1 MFPFEE
7 LFLDANMAKQERGV
21 VSAKSLPVH
30 EMDTNI
36 LFEKFTVEEIR
47 EIEKKTRADIERKK
61 EDLRIMVGER
71 YRDLIEAAD
80 TITEMKNSAQNV
92 MSSIA
97 KMEEMCKSL
106 KQRHMIKGTSFQQ
119 RKGQGQQEGKKQEV
133 RFYGIASQIKLLL
146 DMPEKI
152 WSALDE
158 EDYLT
163 ATRHFLL
170 SRHIHTGLQLESQ
183 KSGNLLTMFPVLT
196 RQWAAISHFR
206 STILQGCRTVLKQ
219 ASATDEQIARALC
232 SIILLEDSTPRQVFN
247 EFLLARTTAVQ
258 QLFHP
263 SQQSVSV
270 KDQISLVVQ
279 LITTTIHQI
288 HTVFYSPESPS
299 DIPCNLLLGI
309 LTQVT
314 SEKQQDSGLL
324 ETHGS
329 MSAKCLPRSVLDFVP
344 TLRSHAV
351 PVSVQHLQDNCQ
363 QWINTCMSNV
373 TSGVGK
379 LLSFVNTVKRLAD
392 IRDQVWLYLKQD
404 SSMQAWQSVCQR
416 ILNKPLSIWH
426 GFLQPLFISRVKAL
440 IKFQLDTST
449 ELTKRQIT
457 KVVMT
462 IGSTEEGCIAD
473 TDLAGYIWQESP
485 GDIPTNMAWTT
496 ATSRSTSDNPGGLIM
511 KAKAFTP
518 VIQSLCKTFDEKLQG
533 MVQDS
538 LSYLSLSCEE
548 DHRVAG
554 PKPFDRLSDTDTLCE
569 HIQTTCKAGL
579 EELLKYLSEHLKL
592 WEKSLQE
599 IKDENINQLTQD
611 KVLLVGRLCSALGDM
626 VPALQQ
632 CIMGKSAIH
641 GTDSHRGQK
650 KPSSHSS
657 SKSVENPEWVKTKE
671 RLCNCHKEAYR
682 IWVDH
687 LTETVVSR
695 FRSAVCSRE
704 HRNALIHCTRW
715 DEVNIEEETEDGKKI
730 SSKIRV
736 PMQASWYVQDLLY
749 SLCREIN
756 RVGGHAVQ
764 RGTLQQLVFKVSDAV
779 MKCFEEVISHS
790 KKNDKDYLP
799 LTQQR
804 ALQLIFDIKF
814 ILQIIPRKDD
824 TVESK
829 TYQKSAAR
837 VIETLEEKVDPFDLD
852 VFSPYMQSHLMK
864 QGQRSAVLYGALTS
878 LDRLGLFSMGR
889 PVQSGQSEQHNV
901 LPLTSC
907 PGRFTLLPIS
917 TQPIRSS
924 IQAPVIQQPLYK
936 AKTSEPH
943 SHSLTAKAA
952 AVLPQTSTIQKE
964 SSFYNKLGSM
974 SSMSELSSWFS
985 NIGSKS

>member
-1 MFPFEE
+1 
-7 LFLDANMAKQERGV
+7 MAKHQETR
-21 VSAKSLPVH
+21 SAKSLPVH

-80 TITEMKNSAQNV
+80 TITDMKNSAQNV

-97 KMEEMCKSL
+97 KMEDMCRQL
-106 KQRHMIKGTSFQQ
+106 KQRHMVRGTSFQQ
-119 RKGQGQQEGKKQEV
+119 RMSTGHQGGKKQEV
-133 RFYGIASQIKLLL
+133 HFYGIASQIKLLL

-163 ATRHFLL
+163 ATQHFLL
-170 SRHIHTGLQLESQ
+170 SRHIHTSLQLESQ
-183 KSGNLLTMFPVLT
+183 QSGNLLSMFPVLT

-206 STILQGCRTVLKQ
+206 TTILQGCRTVLKQ
-219 ASATDEQIARALC
+219 PAAKDEQIARVLC
-232 SIILLEDSTPRQVFN
+232 SIIVLEDSTPRQVFN

-263 SQQSVSV
+263 SHQNASV
-270 KDQISLVVQ
+270 KEQISLVVQ
-279 LITTTIHQI
+279 LITTTVHQI
-288 HTVFYSPESPS
+288 HTVFYSPAEPS
-299 DIPCNLLLGI
+299 DIPCNLLLTI
-309 LTQVT
+309 LTEIT
-314 SEKQQDSGLL
+314 SEKHVQGTCLL
-324 ETHGS
+324 ETRGS
-329 MSAKCLPRSVLDFVP
+329 MSAKCLPKSVLDFVP

-363 QWINTCMSNV
+363 QWINTCMNNV

-404 SSMQAWQSVCQR
+404 SCMQGWDLVCQR
-416 ILNKPLSIWH
+416 ILNQTLSIWH

-440 IKFQLDTST
+440 IKFQLESST
-449 ELTKRQIT
+449 ELTKRQIS
-457 KVVMT
+457 KVVMA
-462 IGSTEEGCIAD
+462 IGSGEEGGIAD
-473 TDLAGYIWQESP
+473 TDLASYIWHESP
-485 GDIPTNMAWTT
+485 GDIPVNMAWTT
-496 ATSRSTSDNPGGLIM
+496 ATSRSNSDNPGGLIM
-511 KAKAFTP
+511 KAKAYTP
-518 VIQSLCKTFDEKLQG
+518 VIESLCKTYEEKLQG
-533 MVQDS
+533 LLQDA
-538 LSYLSLSCEE
+538 LSYLSLSTPVEE
-548 DHRVAG
+548 SKSSQPEA
-554 PKPFDRLSDTDTLCE
+554 FDRLSDSDALYV
-569 HIQTTCKAGL
+569 HIQTSCKVCL
-579 EELLKYLSEHLKL
+579 EELIKYFKEHLTL
-592 WEKSLQE
+592 WEKALHD
-599 IKDENINQLTQD
+599 IKDPGINQITQD
-611 KVLLVGRLCSALGDM
+611 KVLLIGRLCSAIGDL

-641 GTDSHRGQK
+641 GLDSASSRALK
-650 KPSSHSS
+650 KQSS
-657 SKSVENPEWVKTKE
+657 SSGGKGNENSEWSSTKE

-687 LTETVVSR
+687 LTLSVVTKL
-695 FRSAVCSRE
+695 
-704 HRNALIHCTRW
+704 RNALSSKEHKNALIYCTRW
-715 DEVNIEEETEDGKKI
+715 DEVSIEEETEDGKKI

-736 PMQASWYVQDLLY
+736 PMQASWYVQNLLY

-764 RGTLQQLVFKVSDAV
+764 RGTLHQLVSKVSDEA
-779 MKCFEEVISHS
+779 MKSFEEVVSNS
-790 KKNDKDYLP
+790 RKKDSNCLP

-824 TVESK
+824 TMEGKS
-829 TYQKSAAR
+829 YQKAAAKI
-837 VIETLEEKVDPFDLD
+837 IESLEEKVDPFDLD

-878 LDRLGLFSMGR
+878 LDRLGLFSAGR
-889 PVQSGQSEQHNV
+889 PLQSGQSEQHNV

-907 PGRFTLLPIS
+907 PSRFTFLPIS

-924 IQAPVIQQPLYK
+924 IQAPALQKSLYK
-936 AKTSEPH
+936 AKASEGG
-943 SHSLTAKAA
+943 SHSLTETAA
-952 AVLPQTSTIQKE
+952 AVLPQTSSMQKE

>member
-1 MFPFEE
+1 
-7 LFLDANMAKQERGV
+7 
-21 VSAKSLPVH
+21 
-30 EMDTNI
+30 MDTNI

-47 EIEKKTRADIERKK
+47 EIEKKTRSDIERKK

-97 KMEEMCKSL
+97 KMEDMCKQL
-106 KQRHMIKGTSFQQ
+106 KQRHMIKGMSYQQ
-119 RKGQGQQEGKKQEV
+119 KTNDEKQGRKKQDV
-133 RFYGIASQIKLLL
+133 HFYGFASQIKLLL

-158 EDYLT
+158 QDYLM

-170 SRHIHTGLQLESQ
+170 SRHIHTSLQLESQ
-183 KSGNLLTMFPVLT
+183 QTGNLLTLFPVLT

-206 STILQGCRTVLKQ
+206 TTILQGCRSVLKQ
-219 ASATDEQIARALC
+219 PAAKDEQIARALC
-232 SIILLEDSTPRQVFN
+232 SIIVLEDSTPRQVFN

-263 SQQSVSV
+263 SHQNSSV

-279 LITTTIHQI
+279 LITTTVHQI
-288 HTVFYSPESPS
+288 HTVFYSPDQPS
-299 DIPCNLLLGI
+299 DIPCNLLLTI
-309 LTQVT
+309 LTKIT
-314 SEKQQDSGLL
+314 SEKQQESGLL

-329 MSAKCLPRSVLDFVP
+329 MSAKCLPRSVLEFVP
-344 TLRSHAV
+344 TLRSHVV

-363 QWINTCMSNV
+363 QWISTCMSNV
-373 TSGVGK
+373 SSGVGK

-392 IRDQVWLYLKQD
+392 IRDRVWLYLKQD
-404 SSMQAWQSVCQR
+404 SCMQGWESVCQR
-416 ILNKPLSIWH
+416 ILNQPLSIWH
-426 GFLQPLFISRVKAL
+426 GFLQPLFINRVKAL
-440 IKFQLDTST
+440 IKFQLETST

-457 KVVMT
+457 KVVMA
-462 IGSTEEGCIAD
+462 IGSGEEGGLAD
-473 TDLAGYIWQESP
+473 TDLAGYIWHESP
-485 GDIPTNMAWTT
+485 GDIPVNMAWTN
-496 ATSRSTSDNPGGLIM
+496 ATSRSNSDNPGGLIM

-518 VIQSLCKTFDEKLQG
+518 VIQSLCKTYEEKLQN
-533 MVQDS
+533 MLQDC
-538 LSYLSLSCEE
+538 LSYLSLTPPAE
-548 DHRVAG
+548 DSKSPQPEA
-554 PKPFDRLSDTDTLCE
+554 FDRLSDSDALYD
-569 HIQTTCKAGL
+569 HIQSSCRAGL
-579 EELLKYLSEHLKL
+579 EELMKYFKEHLTL

-599 IKDENINQLTQD
+599 IKDDGINQITQD
-611 KVLLVGRLCSALGDM
+611 KVLLIGRLCSAIGEM

-632 CIMGKSAIH
+632 CIMGKSGIH
-641 GTDSHRGQK
+641 GGDSGTNRTLK
-650 KPSSHSS
+650 KQLSTSGNKSS
-657 SKSVENPEWVKTKE
+657 ENTAWSQTKE

-687 LTETVVSR
+687 LTLSVVTK
-695 FRSAVCSRE
+695 F
-704 HRNALIHCTRW
+704 RNALSSKEHKNILLYCTRW
-715 DEVNIEEETEDGKKI
+715 DEVNIEEETEDGRKI

-764 RGTLQQLVFKVSDAV
+764 RGTLHQLVSKVSDEV
-779 MKCFEEVISHS
+779 VKCFEGVVSES
-790 KKNDKDYLP
+790 KKKDKDGLP

-804 ALQLIFDIKF
+804 ALQLIFDMKF

-824 TVESK
+824 SVEGKS
-829 TYQKSAAR
+829 YQRAAGR
-837 VIETLEEKVDPFDLD
+837 VIESLEERVDPFDLD

-878 LDRLGLFSMGR
+878 LDRLGLFSAGR
-889 PVQSGQSEQHNV
+889 PLQSGQSEQHNV

-907 PGRFTLLPIS
+907 HARFTLLPIS

-924 IQAPVIQQPLYK
+924 IQAPALQQSLYK
-936 AKTSEPH
+936 AKASEGG
-943 SHSLTAKAA
+943 SHSLAEKAA
-952 AVLPQTSTIQKE
+952 AVLPQTSSLQKE